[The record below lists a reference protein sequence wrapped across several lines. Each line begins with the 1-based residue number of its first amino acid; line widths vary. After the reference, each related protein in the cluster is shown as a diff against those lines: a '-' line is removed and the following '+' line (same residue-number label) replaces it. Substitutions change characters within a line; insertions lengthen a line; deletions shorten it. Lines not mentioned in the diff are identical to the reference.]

1 MPNVDELG
9 RLDLNMLA
17 MYCLRFAESAEAD
30 AWQAEQARRLKAEWV
45 LFIGHT
51 KPPIP
56 GLDTPEAI
64 AIYGQELKHRMVSF
78 LAACPLSL
86 TLAGDGAA
94 PSNRQVK
101 RATVGGGDY

>member
-17 MYCLRFAESAEAD
+17 MYCLRFAESPDAD
-30 AWQAEQARRLKAEWV
+30 AWQAEQARRLKAQWV

-64 AIYGQELKHRMVSF
+64 AMYGQELKQRMVSF
-78 LAACPLSL
+78 LAGCPLSL
-86 TLAGDGAA
+86 TLAGDGASGPDTRA
-94 PSNRQVK
+94 K
-101 RATVGGGDY
+101 HATVGSRK